1 MIILVGVIVWKYIAI
16 IVSAVVELCD
26 DESEACQ
33 ITLQV
38 QDYTKQEPIVWRS
51 ELYNKHLLLIII
63 VCVIAPR
70 DVLINIAQL
79 DKLYRLRPFSFLRG

>member
-51 ELYNKHLLLIII
+51 EL
-63 VCVIAPR
+63 
-70 DVLINIAQL
+70 